1 MSIFTK
7 IIDGELPGSFAWS
20 DDVCVA
26 FADIKPQTPGHV
38 MVVPREPE
46 PNFAHLD
53 AETAAHLMRVC
64 QIIARA
70 QEKAFG
76 AERSGLIIE
85 GFLVPHTHLH
95 VFPIYS
101 PADLETPA
109 TREAETEEIVE
120 AMTTLREQLI
130 ADGHAKNVPASVDSP
145 KLS

>member
-7 IIDGELPGSFAWS
+7 IINGEIPGSFAWS

-53 AETAAHLMRVC
+53 PDIAAHLMKVS

-70 QEKAFG
+70 QEKAFD
-76 AERSGLIIE
+76 AERAGLVIE

-95 VFPIYS
+95 VFPMNS
-101 PADLETPA
+101 PADMETPA
-109 TREAETEEIVE
+109 TREAETEEIVA
-120 AMTTLREQLI
+120 AMTKLREQLA
-130 ADGHAKNVPASVDSP
+130 ADGYAANVPASVDSP
-145 KLS
+145 KL